1 MNKNSL
7 QSSEINYVNNYS
19 SYKNSVLIIGAGP
32 CGILST
38 KYISQNNNVL
48 CVDGKNDIGGL
59 WKFEEINENNHPN
72 LQADA
77 FFNSYGVLQS
87 SLYEDLQ
94 SNDCKSMMCFKGF
107 PPNKEYLE
115 FMYSDQFYSYLQQ
128 YSQKFNLKNYM
139 AFNTFVQSVCLS
151 KNLTQEEKS
160 QLSFNLTKRFLIKLV
175 DSTDYKSKIRFVQAD
190 QVIVC
195 NGHYSVPNYPNIE
208 NQEIF
213 NGDLIHM
220 HYFRKSKVEKYANR
234 HLVIYGCGPSSL
246 DVVLILLKRQG
257 HMKPSKITVIGQ
269 KNQIIAQSKSSCY
282 IEEMASE
289 RLVYKIGQIK
299 KFNSPNS
306 VLLDSGE
313 TVENID
319 NILYATGYQFSFPF
333 LECNQHIDNIFE
345 FYNERKNSF
354 GPLYKRMFAVREPNL
369 IFLGCVSTVFQLQAC
384 LERQAIIAQRYID
397 NLIQLPTT
405 QEMQGSFNSD
415 YEEAC
420 KTSNDGKT
428 YLKTTTDESGFT
440 DFKYTSQLQQLA
452 QIPLDENFEK
462 IYKEI
467 VYPTYIHLISN
478 GNYAKVKDLNF
489 EQFIGHDF
497 APEVGKF

>member
-1 MNKNSL
+1 MSQHTL
-7 QSSEINYVNNYS
+7 QTSEFKYVNNYNL
-19 SYKNSVLIIGAGP
+19 YKNSVLIIGAGP

-77 FFNSYGVLQS
+77 FYNSYGVLQS

-94 SNDCKSMMCFKGF
+94 SNDCKSMMCFKGL
-107 PPNKEYLE
+107 PPNREYLE

-139 AFNTFVQSVCLS
+139 TFNTFVQSVRLS

-175 DSTDYKSKIRFVQAD
+175 DSADYNSNIRFVQAD

-208 NQEIF
+208 NQQIF

-234 HLVIYGCGPSSL
+234 HLVIYGAGPSSL
-246 DVVLILLKRQG
+246 DVVLILLKRQAQF
-257 HMKPSKITVIGQ
+257 KPSRITVIGQ
-269 KNQIIAQSKSSCY
+269 KNQIQAQQKSSCY
-282 IEEMASE
+282 TEEMQTQ
-289 RLVYKIGQIK
+289 RLVYKTGFIQ
-299 KFNSPNS
+299 KFNSPS
-306 VLLDSGE
+306 SILLDSGE
-313 TVENID
+313 IIENVD
-319 NILYATGYQFSFPF
+319 NILYATGYQYSFPF
-333 LECNQHIDNIFE
+333 LECNSQIDNIIE

-369 IFLGCVSTVFQLQAC
+369 IFIGCVSTVFQLQSC
-384 LERQAIIAQRYID
+384 LERQAIVAQRYID
-397 NLIQLPTT
+397 NHIQLP
-405 QEMQGSFNSD
+405 SFEQMEESFKSD

-420 KTSNDGKT
+420 KASHDGKT
-428 YLKTTTDESGFT
+428 YLKTTTEENGLT
-440 DFKYTSQLQQLA
+440 DFKYTKQLQQLA
-452 QIPLDENFEK
+452 QIPLDEDFEK

-467 VYPTYIHLISN
+467 VYPTYIQLLSN
-478 GNYAKVKDLNF
+478 GNYPKVKDLNF
-489 EQFIGHDF
+489 EQLIGPDYS
-497 APEVGKF
+497 PEEGKF

>member
-1 MNKNSL
+1 MNRHNL
-7 QSSEINYVNNYS
+7 QHSEINYVNNQNL
-19 SYKNSVLIIGAGP
+19 YKSSVLIIGAGP

-94 SNDCKSMMCFKGF
+94 TNDCKSMMCFKGL
-107 PPNKEYLE
+107 PPNRKYQE
-115 FMYSDQFYSYLQQ
+115 FMYSDQFFSYLQQ

-139 AFNTFVQSVCLS
+139 ALNTFVLSVRLS
-151 KNLTQEEKS
+151 KNLTQDEKL

-175 DSTDYKSKIRFVQAD
+175 DSTDYNSMIRFVQAD
-190 QVIVC
+190 SVIVC

-208 NQEIF
+208 NEQIF

-220 HYFRKSKVEKYANR
+220 HYFRKNKIEKYANR
-234 HLVIYGCGPSSL
+234 HLVIYGCGPSSQ

-269 KNQIIAQSKSSCY
+269 NNQIKAQSKSSCY
-282 IEEMASE
+282 TEEMATE
-289 RLVYKIGQIK
+289 RLVYKAGYIQ

-306 VLLDSGE
+306 VLLDNGE

-319 NILYATGYQFSFPF
+319 NILYATGYQYSFPF
-333 LECNQHIDNIFE
+333 LECNQQRDNIIE

-354 GPLYKRMFAVREPNL
+354 GPLYRRMFAVREPSL
-369 IFLGCVSTVFQLQAC
+369 IFLGCVSTVFQLQSC
-384 LERQAIIAQRYID
+384 LERQAIVAQRYID
-397 NLIQLPTT
+397 NFIKLPSFT
-405 QEMQGSFNSD
+405 EMQESFKSD

-420 KTSNDGKT
+420 KTSQDGKN
-428 YLKTTTDESGFT
+428 YLKTTTEETGFT
-440 DFKYTSQLQQLA
+440 DFKYTQQLQSLA
-452 QIPLDENFEK
+452 QLPLDEDFEK

-467 VYPTYIHLISN
+467 VYPTYISLLSN

-489 EQFIGHDF
+489 EQCIGADY
-497 APEVGKF
+497 APEEGKF